1 MKKKSII
8 ISCLVV
14 LCCAVAIGFGVKNH
28 HDKEIAAAKAHSEK
42 VESIK
47 QRKLRH
53 KRALRRKRKT
63 ESRKQEQ
70 QQQSAASSNQQQ
82 NNQQSSQQ
90 SNNSQ
95 PAAWNDQQ
103 QARNQAAQNGSPT
116 SEDQARAMLGGAN
129 GDLQATR
136 TANGWTFSG
145 DGYTATVNDDGSI
158 SHN

>member
-1 MKKKSII
+1 MKRKSII
-8 ISCLVV
+8 ISCLII
-14 LCCAVAIGFGVKNH
+14 LCFAVAIGFGFKKH
-28 HDKEIAAAKAHSEK
+28 YDKEVAAAKAHSEK

-47 QRKLRH
+47 RRKLRN
-53 KRALRRKRKT
+53 KREWRRKREA
-63 ESRKQEQ
+63 ESRKRKQ
-70 QQQSAASSNQQQ
+70 QQEPTHQQ

-95 PAAWNDQQ
+95 SATWDDQQ
-103 QARNQAAQNGSPT
+103 QAHNQAAQNGSPT
-116 SEDQARAMLGGAN
+116 SEDQARAMIGGAN